1 MSSRILPV
9 GALALLLIAGTTHAA
24 VLNYVASLDGAQSGN
39 PESPGT
45 GSGTFTIDTDANTM
59 SYNIT
64 FSGLLGTETVSH
76 IHGFAPPGVN
86 AGVLHPLPLG
96 SPKIGVWNY
105 LESQEADILAGLTYV
120 NIHSTYDGSGE
131 IRGQIVV
138 PEPASVTLLVVGA
151 GWVLR
156 RRSAR

>member
-1 MSSRILPV
+1 MRSRITAV
-9 GALALLLIAGTTHAA
+9 GALVLVLSAGAA
-24 VLNYVASLDGAQSGN
+24 HGVVLNYVASLDGAQSGH

-64 FSGLLGTETVSH
+64 FGGLLGAETVSH
-76 IHGFAPPGVN
+76 IHGFAPPGLN
-86 AGVLHPLPLG
+86 AGVLHLLPLG

-105 LESQEADILAGLTYV
+105 LESQEAGILAGLTYV

-138 PEPASVTLLVVGA
+138 PEPASMVLLAVGA

-156 RRSAR
+156 RRSCW